1 MTTPQHVLDCDEL
14 TPSKLRLKYRAEWNS
29 HRAMLDRRKD
39 GAVVAD
45 ELRVFRD
52 FLRLLGPCPAPGYTV
67 DRLNSKDREYAPAKV
82 QWRSKTDQSRN
93 RGNVVILTDSDG
105 TKRSLAEWAETT
117 GQSRHTLHARRRRGS
132 SDVEVIHGPNST
144 EVSPIDSSP
153 HFPWPPKSAQQ
164 WEDGYRQKAKI
175 RPRTTRRETRAEF
188 MYRIAHLNYHALMET
203 VELAVDPNVVPG
215 VEHDELF
222 RRVDGWGRVLRRAAH
237 LVESRRN
244 GEGVL
249 VRFLES

>member
-14 TPSKLRLKYRAEWNS
+14 APSKLRLKYRAEWNS

-45 ELRVFRD
+45 ELRDFRD
-52 FLRLLGPCPAPGYTV
+52 FLLLLGPCPAPGYTV
-67 DRLNSKDREYAPAKV
+67 DRLDSKDREYAPAKV

-132 SDVEVIHGPNST
+132 SDVEVIHGPNSR
-144 EVSPIDSSP
+144 EHSPVNSSIN
-153 HFPWPPKSAQQ
+153 FPWPSQSAQQ
-164 WEDGYRQKAKI
+164 WEDGYKRTSKI
-175 RPRTTRRETRAEF
+175 HPRTTRRETRAEF
-188 MYRIAHLNYHALMET
+188 MYRIARLKYQMLVETMELT
-203 VELAVDPNVVPG
+203 VDPNVVPG
-215 VEHDELF
+215 AEHDDLF
-222 RRVDGWGRVLRRAAH
+222 QRVEGWGRVLRRAAH
-237 LVESRRN
+237 LVGHSSAKFSPKSKEC
-244 GEGVL
+244 
-249 VRFLES
+249 